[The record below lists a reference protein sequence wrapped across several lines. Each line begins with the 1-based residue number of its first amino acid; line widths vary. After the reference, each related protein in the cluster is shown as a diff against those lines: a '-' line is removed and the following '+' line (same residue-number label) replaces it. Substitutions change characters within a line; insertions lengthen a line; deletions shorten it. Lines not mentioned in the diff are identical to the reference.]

1 MQVIFAPAAIDDLT
15 DIRTYIGKFNPAAA
29 GRMAARLI
37 EAGESLHEYPERGR
51 PISRNRRELAIVPPY
66 VIRYRIKGEIVEI
79 IRIRHGS
86 RRPLR

>member
-1 MQVIFAPAAIDDLT
+1 MQIVFAPAAIDDLT

-29 GRMAARLI
+29 TRMAARLI
-37 EAGESLHEYPERGR
+37 EAAESLHEHPDRGR

-66 VIRYRIKGEIVEI
+66 VIRYRVKGDTVEI

-86 RRPLR
+86 RRSLR